1 MWNSFPIQ
9 THLNKDGIEGSLID
23 RDYKYERFP
32 DVCVT
37 TWKECPSDIR
47 GWCKHIWHSIFKTVR
62 DPIGDNDL
70 IGWIP
75 SKGTI
80 TAKYGKWIG
89 ENKSKNVVLINYLY
103 IDPSQRGKNLA
114 NQLIQSIGN
123 ESAKIWGTTTF
134 LFEADVI
141 PSSLSKKGA
150 IPLCKYHYGWIP
162 FVPSK
167 LDTWKEIPITEISS
181 KGFHGN
187 MNGYKL
193 YQNTFG
199 DKLLFDPNDDI
210 VWYTNFYSIFSFDG
224 FLIGGAYCRVFT
236 PYGSS
241 AIFAHNM
248 YFTPSYSTHY
258 LL

>member
-9 THLNKDGIEGSLID
+9 THSNNNGIEGSLID
-23 RDYKYERFP
+23 HAYKYERFS
-32 DVCVT
+32 DVQVT
-37 TWKECPSDIR
+37 LWKECPPKIKQ
-47 GWCKHIWHSIFKTVR
+47 WCKHIWHSVFKTVR
-62 DPIGDNDL
+62 DPIGDDDL

-89 ENKSKNVVLINYLY
+89 EQKSKHVVLINYLY
-103 IDPSQRGKNLA
+103 VDPSYRGKNLA
-114 NQLIQSIGN
+114 NHLIQSIGN
-123 ESAKIWGTTTF
+123 ESAKLWGSTTF

-141 PSSLSKKGA
+141 PQSLTKKGA
-150 IPLCKYHYGWIP
+150 IPLCRYHYGWIP
-162 FVPSK
+162 FVPSST
-167 LDTWKEIPITEISS
+167 DIWKEIPIDKIES

-187 MNGYKL
+187 MSGYKM

-210 VWYTNFYSIFSFDG
+210 VWYTNFSSIFSFNG
-224 FLIGGAYCRVFT
+224 FLIGGAYCRVFS
-236 PYGSS
+236 PWGAS

-248 YFTPSYSTHY
+248 YFTPSYTTQY